1 MIYGLILTYR
11 ELIMPLMEFE
21 VQRETAKFYKEFMI
35 MNEDNLDSRSSACIR
50 ENEDELKKIDDYLD
64 LLDKAWME
72 MEYVNKEYLKNFADI
87 NNETNLLEESG
98 YVIYD
103 LDAYYVDTIDGK
115 SKRNW
120 IYECELVVFNQK
132 LLKKQKKIKDI
143 LSQSYICSGVSIA
156 LLRN

>member
-1 MIYGLILTYR
+1 
-11 ELIMPLMEFE
+11 MPLMEFE
-21 VQRETAKFYKEFMI
+21 VQRETAKFYKNRKEI
-35 MNEDNLDSRSSACIR
+35 MKDDILDSSTSSSMCMCICIR
-50 ENEDELKKIDDYLD
+50 ENEEELKKIDDYLD